1 MAKDIIILPG
11 SATVELYDTNNTKA
25 TWVYSSA
32 VLDWKVST
40 TVYFKVTNTSPKFR
54 LFFNNLYVFSTIAT
68 TAGTVVN
75 NALWAGTTNTG
86 PTGALVNNLIIEECP
101 QPNQI

>member
-1 MAKDIIILPG
+1 VAKDIIILPG

-40 TVYFKVTNTSPKFR
+40 TVYFKVINTSPKFR
-54 LFFNNLYVFSTIAT
+54 LFFKYKEF
-68 TAGTVVN
+68 TA
-75 NALWAGTTNTG
+75 
-86 PTGALVNNLIIEECP
+86 
-101 QPNQI
+101 QPSPSWSQ